1 MRFTNSVLAVASALF
16 LVSSLSAQTP
26 APAQAPAQPKPAA
39 SDYDRALLKPAH
51 LKEKAPDTFQVKFET
66 TKGDFVMDVTRAWAP
81 NGADRFYN
89 LVRNHFYDNMV
100 IFRVVPNFVVQ
111 FGISSYPPVN
121 AAWLGDTI
129 TDDPVKQSNKR
140 GYVTFAK
147 AGANS
152 RTTQIFI
159 SFKDNSRLDAMGFA
173 PFATVNKDG
182 MKVVEKFYDQYADAP
197 TNEQDAMQREGKPYL
212 DKHYPK
218 LDVIKHATI
227 VGPAAAA
234 APALPRPTSNSGFA
248 LTSRLRRGCAC
259 CPHSPCLKPV
269 PGAPAPCR
277 RFCGCKH
284 RRQPVAHFCAAI
296 LAPVSSCRW
305 SPVAGHRSP
314 SPPKLISDR

>member
-16 LVSSLSAQTP
+16 LVSSLPAQTP

-39 SDYDRALLKPAH
+39 SEFDRTLLKPSL

-66 TKGDFVMDVTRAWAP
+66 TRGDFTMDVTRAWAP
-81 NGADRFYN
+81 NGVDRFYN

-100 IFRVVPNFVVQ
+100 IFRVVPDFVVQ

-121 AAWLGDTI
+121 AAWRGDTI
-129 TDDPVKQSNKR
+129 TDDPVLQSNKR

-182 MKVVEKFYDQYADAP
+182 MKIVNKFYDQYGDAP
-197 TNEQDAMQREGKPYL
+197 SNEQDSIQAQGKAFL
-212 DKHYPK
+212 DKKYPK

-234 APALPRPTSNSGFA
+234 PAAAPA
-248 LTSRLRRGCAC
+248 
-259 CPHSPCLKPV
+259 
-269 PGAPAPCR
+269 
-277 RFCGCKH
+277 
-284 RRQPVAHFCAAI
+284 AAN
-296 LAPVSSCRW
+296 P
-305 SPVAGHRSP
+305 
-314 SPPKLISDR
+314 

>member
-16 LVSSLSAQTP
+16 LVASLPAQSPAPAQSSV
-26 APAQAPAQPKPAA
+26 PAQAPASPKTAA
-39 SDYDRALLKPAH
+39 SEYDRTLLKPSL

-66 TKGDFVMDVTRAWAP
+66 TCGDFTMDVTRAWGP

-89 LVRNHFYDNMV
+89 LVRHHFYDNMV

-121 AAWLGDTI
+121 AAWRGDTI

-140 GYVTFAK
+140 GYVTFAM
-147 AGANS
+147 AGPNT
-152 RTTQIFI
+152 RTTQLFI
-159 SFKDNSRLDAMGFA
+159 SFKDNSFLDSKGFT

-182 MKVVEKFYDQYADAP
+182 MKVVDKLYDQYADAP
-197 TNEQDAMQREGKPYL
+197 TGEQGAIQTEGKSYL

-234 APALPRPTSNSGFA
+234 VAPSTP
-248 LTSRLRRGCAC
+248 
-259 CPHSPCLKPV
+259 
-269 PGAPAPCR
+269 
-277 RFCGCKH
+277 
-284 RRQPVAHFCAAI
+284 
-296 LAPVSSCRW
+296 
-305 SPVAGHRSP
+305 
-314 SPPKLISDR
+314 

>member
-26 APAQAPAQPKPAA
+26 APAQPKPAA
-39 SDYDRALLKPAH
+39 SEFDRALLKPAH

-66 TKGDFVMDVTRAWAP
+66 TRGDFTMDVTRAWAP

-121 AAWLGDTI
+121 AAWRGDTI

-140 GYVTFAK
+140 GYVTFAM
-147 AGANS
+147 AGPNT
-152 RTTQIFI
+152 RTTQLFI
-159 SFKDNSRLDAMGFA
+159 SFKDNSFLDSKGFT
-173 PFATVNKDG
+173 PFATVNKEG
-182 MKVVEKFYDQYADAP
+182 MKVVDKLYDGYADAP
-197 TNEQDAMQREGKPYL
+197 TNEQEAMQREGKPYL

-227 VGPAAAA
+227 VAPAAA
-234 APALPRPTSNSGFA
+234 
-248 LTSRLRRGCAC
+248 
-259 CPHSPCLKPV
+259 
-269 PGAPAPCR
+269 
-277 RFCGCKH
+277 
-284 RRQPVAHFCAAI
+284 PVA
-296 LAPVSSCRW
+296 LQPQ
-305 SPVAGHRSP
+305 
-314 SPPKLISDR
+314 